1 MGLPWRHTPAV
12 TDIAARDRRLQQCG
26 RRTATPLLLL
36 ALLFLFLL
44 TVPVVDQHLPRVA
57 RDGLRVA
64 DVLIWSAFTADYVVR
79 LRLAAQR
86 KRFVLTHLPDLAM
99 IALPAL
105 RPLRILR
112 LVSLTHSMA
121 RRSAGTVLVDTSRAV
136 AASAVLVVYL
146 GAVGVLDSERDA
158 HGANITSFGDAL
170 WWASTTISTVGYGDR
185 YPVTSQGRVIAVG
198 LMIVGIGLLGLLTA
212 GFAAWFVRQA
222 TEAAAEHAVRD
233 VVEAVG
239 DAAREEASSQR
250 AITAELDDVLAAVA
264 VLQRDLQR
272 IAERAG
278 ATAPSA

>member
-1 MGLPWRHTPAV
+1 M
-12 TDIAARDRRLQQCG
+12 TDIGVPNQRLQ
-26 RRTATPLLLL
+26 RWEARTSTPLLIL

-44 TVPVVDQHLPRVA
+44 TVPIVDRHLMTPT

-64 DVLIWSAFTADYVVR
+64 DVLIWLAFTVDYLVR
-79 LRLAAQR
+79 LRLAVER
-86 KRFVLTHLPDLAM
+86 RRFVLTHLPDLAM

-112 LVSLTHSMA
+112 LVSLTHSMG
-121 RRSAGTVLVDTSRAV
+121 RRSAGTLLVDTTRAV
-136 AASAVLVVYL
+136 AASAALIVYL

-158 HGANITSFGDAL
+158 HGANISSFGDAL
-170 WWASTTISTVGYGDR
+170 WWASTTITTVGYGDR
-185 YPVTSQGRVIAVG
+185 YPVTTQGRLVAVG

-222 TEAAAEHAVRD
+222 TEAAASKAVRD

-264 VLQRDLQR
+264 SLQRDLQR
-272 IAERAG
+272 IAGRAG
-278 ATAPSA
+278 TSGR

>member
-1 MGLPWRHTPAV
+1 M
-12 TDIAARDRRLQQCG
+12 TDIAVRDRRLTQG
-26 RRTATPLLLL
+26 EKRTATPLLVL
-36 ALLFLFLL
+36 AVLFLFLL
-44 TVPVVDQHLPRVA
+44 TFPVVDQHLPRVA

-64 DVLIWSAFTADYVVR
+64 DVLIWLAFTVDYVVR

-86 KRFVLTHLPDLAM
+86 KRFVLSHLPDLAM

-170 WWASTTISTVGYGDR
+170 WWASTTISTVGDGDR
-185 YPVTSQGRVIAVG
+185 YPVTTQGRVIAVG
-198 LMIVGIGLLGLLTA
+198 LMIVGIAAGVADRRVRGLVRSA
-212 GFAAWFVRQA
+212 GHRGGRRTRRTDA
-222 TEAAAEHAVRD
+222 
-233 VVEAVG
+233 VEAVG
-239 DAAREEASSQR
+239 EAAREEASSQR

-278 ATAPSA
+278 AAGGGST

>member
-1 MGLPWRHTPAV
+1 M
-12 TDIAARDRRLQQCG
+12 TDIAARDRRLQQWE
-26 RRTATPLLLL
+26 RRTATPLLFL
-36 ALLFLFLL
+36 AVVFLFLL
-44 TVPVVDQHLPRVA
+44 TAPVVDRHLPRVA

-64 DVLIWSAFTADYVVR
+64 DVLIWSAFTVDYVVR
-79 LRLAAQR
+79 LRLAVQR
-86 KRFVLTHLPDLAM
+86 KRFVLNHLPDLAM

-121 RRSAGTVLVDTSRAV
+121 RRSAETVLVDTSRAV

-170 WWASTTISTVGYGDR
+170 WWASTTITTVGYGDR
-185 YPVTSQGRVIAVG
+185 YPVTTQGRVIAVG

-222 TEAAAEHAVRD
+222 TEAAAERAVRD
-233 VVEAVG
+233 VVDAVG
-239 DAAREEASSQR
+239 DAASEKASSQR

-264 VLQRDLQR
+264 TVQHDLQR
-272 IAERAG
+272 IAERAK
-278 ATAPSA
+278 

>member
-12 TDIAARDRRLQQCG
+12 TDIAARDRRLKQWE
-26 RRTATPLLLL
+26 RRTATPLLVL
-36 ALLFLFLL
+36 AVLFLFLL
-44 TVPVVDQHLPRVA
+44 TVPVVDRHLPRVA

-64 DVLIWSAFTADYVVR
+64 DVLIWLAFTVDYVVR
-79 LRLAAQR
+79 LRLVVQR
-86 KRFVLTHLPDLAM
+86 KRLVLSHLPDLAM

-112 LVSLTHSMA
+112 LMSLTHSMA

-170 WWASTTISTVGYGDR
+170 WWASTTITTVGYGDR
-185 YPVTSQGRVIAVG
+185 YPVTTQGRVIAVG

-222 TEAAAEHAVRD
+222 TEAAAERAVRD
-233 VVEAVG
+233 VVDAVG
-239 DAAREEASSQR
+239 EAAREEASSQR
-250 AITAELDDVLAAVA
+250 AITAELDDVLAVVA
-264 VLQRDLQR
+264 ALQHDLQR
-272 IAERAG
+272 IAERAK
-278 ATAPSA
+278 